1 MKEKSGREVAE
12 NRGKGCGIGW
22 PAHGELE
29 DRAETGKPG

>member
-1 MKEKSGREVAE
+1 MKKSGREAE
-12 NRGKGCGIGW
+12 ESRGKGCGIGW